1 MKEGLLKL
9 ITTIIIFGMTFGL
22 SKIKE
27 ETKKEQ
33 EEKKFLKYKDIE
45 EGKSKIIEN
54 SKNEDNVSSF
64 FKEVSKNLDSKDL
77 EKIKSKKF
85 IKNIT
90 EKSTKGNE
98 IFSDFLKSFSDK
110 GQKEIIE
117 KSLNKEDSIKE
128 FKDLKENVISN
139 GNSADELINKINE
152 ERESYRNRESFVD
165 SLQFAKEVS
174 EDNFFEEKLTKK
186 ELRRAIV
193 LSEILDKPVSL
204 RDE

>member
-45 EGKSKIIEN
+45 EDKSKIIEN

>member
-117 KSLNKEDSIKE
+117 KSLNKEKNITE
-128 FKDLKENVISN
+128 LKDLKENVISS
-139 GNSADELINKINE
+139 GNSADELINMINE

-165 SLQFAKEVS
+165 SLQFTKKVS

>member
-117 KSLNKEDSIKE
+117 KSLNKEKNITE
-128 FKDLKENVISN
+128 LKDLKENVISS

-165 SLQFAKEVS
+165 SLQFAKKVS

>member
-64 FKEVSKNLDSKDL
+64 FKEVSKNLDSNDL

-117 KSLNKEDSIKE
+117 KSLNKEKNMTE
-128 FKDLKENVISN
+128 LKDLKENVISS
-139 GNSADELINKINE
+139 GNSADELINMINE

-165 SLQFAKEVS
+165 SLQFAKKVS

>member
-117 KSLNKEDSIKE
+117 KSLNKEKNITE
-128 FKDLKENVISN
+128 LKDLKENVISS

-165 SLQFAKEVS
+165 SLQFTKKVS